1 MSHFRWCI
9 LWYYVTAHQNT
20 LPALRE
26 KTLMSQRGPPRRLTW
41 RRTVWRLNEDVF
53 SWIFM
58 LQRVNLHCLVCFF
71 FFYLF
76 NVARKW
82 IIYSHPQRM
91 SSIFLKA
98 YIITLIVI
106 ITMITNV
113 SSSIVSRSHP
123 CCQWLRSNTFILHL
137 WEICHLTVCGP
148 HEASY
153 LTCCVV
159 FSNNAVWSS
168 TWRCCS
174 GLLYTV
180 WSSAEHKL
188 LTDYRIYCVSFL

>member
-1 MSHFRWCI
+1 MMYTLVLCNCSSKHFACFEGKNANEPKRPTTKI
-9 LWYYVTAHQNT
+9 NMKTNGVTPKWRCLFMNIYAT
-20 LPALRE
+20 ESKSSLPGL
-26 KTLMSQRGPPRRLTW
+26 LL
-41 RRTVWRLNEDVF
+41 
-53 SWIFM
+53 
-58 LQRVNLHCLVCFF
+58 